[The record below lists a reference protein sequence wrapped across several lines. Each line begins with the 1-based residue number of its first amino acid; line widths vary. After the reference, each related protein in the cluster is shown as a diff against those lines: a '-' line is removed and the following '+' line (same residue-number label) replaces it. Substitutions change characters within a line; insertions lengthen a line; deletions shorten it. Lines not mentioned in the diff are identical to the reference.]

1 MKGTHLRDSYATWA
15 LVAINIIVFAAISIF
30 PELAEVLLLNPGML
44 RERPLSLLTVFFS
57 HEALVHILLNM
68 LLLVV
73 FGTRLERETNAQAV
87 AGVYFA
93 CGLIGSVT
101 ILAYASAIG
110 YQGGAIAGASASAFG
125 IAAYAGLILMRSDE
139 VQSSALGG
147 CPFCSKCPFGNP
159 KPPAFRW
166 GAFPRNW
173 HRSRPC
179 PWLCPSKEGGTIGQN
194 HSS

>member
-125 IAAYAGLILMRSDE
+125 IAAAYAGLNPNAVVMKSKAVHWWL
-139 VQSSALGG
+139 
-147 CPFCSKCPFGNP
+147 PFCSKCPFGNP
-159 KPPAFRW
+159 KPQLSV
-166 GAFPRNW
+166 GGLPRNW

-179 PWLCPSKEGGTIGQN
+179 LGYALRRKAGR
-194 HSS
+194 

>member
-125 IAAYAGLILMRSDE
+125 IAAAYAGLNPNAVVMKSKAVHWVVAFLCH
-139 VQSSALGG
+139 ALLAV
-147 CPFCSKCPFGNP
+147 
-159 KPPAFRW
+159 KPQLSGRGLPT
-166 GAFPRNW
+166 NW
-173 HRSRPC
+173 HRGRPC

>member
-125 IAAYAGLILMRSDE
+125 IAAAYAGLNPNAVVMKSKAVHWVVALFVVNALLAIQNPQLS
-139 VQSSALGG
+139 VGGPSHATGIVAGLALGYALRRKAG
-147 CPFCSKCPFGNP
+147 
-159 KPPAFRW
+159 R
-166 GAFPRNW
+166 
-173 HRSRPC
+173 
-179 PWLCPSKEGGTIGQN
+179 
-194 HSS
+194 

>member
-125 IAAYAGLILMRSDE
+125 IAAAYAGLNPNAVVMKSKA
-139 VQSSALGG
+139 VHWVVAL
-147 CPFCSKCPFGNP
+147 FVVNALLAIQT
-159 KPPAFRW
+159 PAFRW
-166 GAFPRNW
+166 G
-173 HRSRPC
+173 
-179 PWLCPSKEGGTIGQN
+179 PSHATGIAAGLALGYALRRKAGR
-194 HSS
+194 

>member
-1 MKGTHLRDSYATWA
+1 MKGTHLRDSWATWA

-73 FGTRLERETNAQAV
+73 FGRRLERETNAQAV

-93 CGLIGSVT
+93 CGLIGSLT

-125 IAAYAGLILMRSDE
+125 IAAAYAGLNPNAVVMKSKAVHWVVALFVVNALLTIQNPQLS
-139 VQSSALGG
+139 VGGPSHATGIAAGLALGYALRRKAG
-147 CPFCSKCPFGNP
+147 
-159 KPPAFRW
+159 R
-166 GAFPRNW
+166 
-173 HRSRPC
+173 
-179 PWLCPSKEGGTIGQN
+179 
-194 HSS
+194 

>member
-125 IAAYAGLILMRSDE
+125 IAAAYAGLNPNAVVMKSKAVHWVVALFVVNALLAIQNPQLS
-139 VQSSALGG
+139 VGGPSHATGIAAGLALGYALRRKAG
-147 CPFCSKCPFGNP
+147 
-159 KPPAFRW
+159 R
-166 GAFPRNW
+166 
-173 HRSRPC
+173 
-179 PWLCPSKEGGTIGQN
+179 
-194 HSS
+194 